1 MVFLKDM
8 ISEVKK
14 KLRDLRASIQ
24 DEIEDTGGIKI
35 FLLALLLTILFIPF
49 GTLYYLILQPIY
61 RTIRMIIDAP
71 RIGIKKA
78 HMKYFHSDD
87 YRKEQ
92 WKNEREE
99 KEALDSQL
107 LPDSRQKK
115 FEDWKNWPDAYVVD
129 KVAIYAAGG
138 RTLIYVD
145 ERVEEFDIPEGVENI
160 YHRCFACCD
169 AMKRI
174 SLPSTVKRIGKR
186 AFFSCVSLKEINI
199 PQSVSIID
207 EGIFMNCSSLEHIDL
222 PPQIREIPARTFCH
236 CRKLRY
242 IKLPENLRV
251 IKTEAF
257 RRCYSLESIETNN
270 KLEIIEKKAFEDC
283 RSLKEF
289 IMPNTVRSCTE
300 GMFNGCHSLQ
310 HIHFSSQ
317 IKDFGGSCCR
327 DCWSINQFSMPV
339 NEDMISY
346 AKKNWEEYADKI
358 DISTSENPIPETMF
372 WTMGDSLY
380 FGIPRLTS
388 VCLVFC
394 FTKDTEYSVPSF
406 VTNVKRDAFT
416 SCKDLRTLRLS
427 PYIKASDD
435 PWESKSVS
443 YDFIYENWTQIE
455 NIIFDE
461 TLKNTKYA
469 FGLIA

>member
-1 MVFLKDM
+1 MVGILKRGW
-8 ISEVKK
+8 SKLQYEV
-14 KLRDLRASIQ
+14 
-24 DEIEDTGGIKI
+24 EDFGGIKLFMLTVPV
-35 FLLALLLTILFIPF
+35 FLIVLPFLVLYEIILKP
-49 GTLYYLILQPIY
+49 LY
-61 RTIRMIIDAP
+61 RTIRVIIDTP
-71 RIGIKKA
+71 RLGIKKA
-78 HMKYFHSDD
+78 YMKHFHSED
-87 YRKEQ
+87 YDQEQREKERK
-92 WKNEREE
+92 R
-99 KEALDSQL
+99 KEALDSLL
-107 LPDSRQKK
+107 LPDSRQKR
-115 FEDWKNWPDAYVVD
+115 FDDWNNWPDAYVVD

-169 AMKRI
+169 KLKRI
-174 SLPSTVKRIGKR
+174 TLPSTVKRIGKR

-207 EGIFMNCSSLEHIDL
+207 EEIFMNCSSLEHIDL
-222 PPQIREIPARTFCH
+222 SPQIMEIPARTFCH
-236 CRKLRY
+236 CRNLRHF
-242 IKLPENLRV
+242 KLPEGLRA
-251 IKTEAF
+251 IRAEAF
-257 RRCYSLESIETNN
+257 RRCYSLARIDTNE

-289 IMPNTVRSCTE
+289 IMPDTVQSCSE

-310 HIHFSSQ
+310 HIHFSSL

-327 DCWSINQFSMPV
+327 DCWSINRFTMPKD
-339 NEDMISY
+339 EQMISY
-346 AKKNWEEYADKI
+346 AKEHWEKYKEKV
-358 DISTSENPIPETMF
+358 DISTSENPIPETIF
-372 WTMGDSLY
+372 WTMGESLY

-388 VCLVFC
+388 VCLMFC
-394 FTKDTEYSVPSF
+394 FTKDVEYSVPSF

-416 SCKDLRTLRLS
+416 SCKNLRKLQLS

-435 PWESKSVS
+435 PWESKEVS

-455 NIIFDE
+455 DIFFDE

-469 FGLIA
+469 FGLIL

>member
-1 MVFLKDM
+1 MLGK
-8 ISEVKK
+8 IKK
-14 KLRDLRASIQ
+14 KWIDLKASIIK
-24 DEIEDTGGIKI
+24 EVEDMGGMKI
-35 FLLALLLTILFIPF
+35 FLIALILTILFIPF
-49 GTLYYLILQPIY
+49 LLVNELIIKPVY

-71 RIGIKKA
+71 RLGMKKA

-87 YRKEQ
+87 YQKEQ
-92 WKNEREE
+92 WKKEREE
-99 KEALDSQL
+99 KEALDNQL
-107 LPDSRQKK
+107 LSGNRQKK
-115 FEDWKNWPDAYVVD
+115 FDDWDNWPDAYVVD
-129 KVAIYAAGG
+129 KVAVYAAGG

-207 EGIFMNCSSLEHIDL
+207 EGVFMNCSSLEHIDL
-222 PPQIREIPARTFCH
+222 PPQIIEIPSQTFCH

-242 IKLPENLRV
+242 IKLPEDLRS

-257 RRCYSLESIETNN
+257 RRCYALERIDTNE
-270 KLEIIEKKAFEDC
+270 KLEIIEKNAFEDC

-289 IMPNTVRSCTE
+289 IMPDTVRSCSE

-327 DCWSINQFSMPV
+327 NCWSINQFSMPV
-339 NEDMISY
+339 YEDMISY
-346 AKKNWEEYADKI
+346 AKKNWEEYGDKI
-358 DISTSENPIPETMF
+358 DISTSENPIPETRF

-394 FTKDTEYSVPSF
+394 FTKDIEYSIPSF

-416 SCKDLRTLRLS
+416 SCKNLRTLRLS

-435 PWESKSVS
+435 PWESKTVS

-455 NIIFDE
+455 DIIFDE
-461 TLKNTKYA
+461 TLKHSKYA

>member
-1 MVFLKDM
+1 MLGK
-8 ISEVKK
+8 IKK
-14 KLRDLRASIQ
+14 KWIDLKASIIK
-24 DEIEDTGGIKI
+24 EVEDMGGMKI
-35 FLLALLLTILFIPF
+35 FLIALILTILYTPF
-49 GTLYYLILQPIY
+49 LLVNELLIKPVY

-71 RIGIKKA
+71 RLGIKKA

-92 WKNEREE
+92 WKKEREE

-115 FEDWKNWPDAYVVD
+115 FDDWKNWPDAYVVD
-129 KVAIYAAGG
+129 KVAVYAAGG

-186 AFFSCVSLKEINI
+186 AFFSCVSLKEIKI

-207 EGIFMNCSSLEHIDL
+207 EGVFMNCSSLEQIDL
-222 PPQIREIPARTFCH
+222 PPQIIEIPAQTFCH

-242 IKLPENLRV
+242 IKLPEDLRS

-257 RRCYSLESIETNN
+257 RRCYALERIDTNE

-289 IMPNTVRSCTE
+289 IMPNTVRSCSE

-339 NEDMISY
+339 YEDMISY
-346 AKKNWEEYADKI
+346 AKKNWEEYGDKI
-358 DISTSENPIPETMF
+358 DISTSENPIPETRF

-394 FTKDTEYSVPSF
+394 FTKDTEYSIPSF

-416 SCKDLRTLRLS
+416 SCKNLRTLRLS

-435 PWESKSVS
+435 PWESKTIS

-455 NIIFDE
+455 DIIFDE
-461 TLKNTKYA
+461 TLKHSKYA

>member
-1 MVFLKDM
+1 MLGK
-8 ISEVKK
+8 IKK
-14 KLRDLRASIQ
+14 KWIDLKASIIK
-24 DEIEDTGGIKI
+24 EVEDMGGMKI
-35 FLLALLLTILFIPF
+35 FLIALILTILYTPF
-49 GTLYYLILQPIY
+49 LLVNELLIKPVY

-71 RIGIKKA
+71 RLGMKKA

-87 YRKEQ
+87 YQKEQ
-92 WKNEREE
+92 WRKERKE
-99 KEALDSQL
+99 KEGLDNQL
-107 LPDSRQKK
+107 LPGNRQKK
-115 FEDWKNWPDAYVVD
+115 FDDWENWPDVYVVD
-129 KVAIYAAGG
+129 KIAIYAAGG

-145 ERVEEFDIPEGVENI
+145 ERVKEFDIPEGVENI
-160 YHRCFACCD
+160 YHRCFACCN

-207 EGIFMNCSSLEHIDL
+207 EGVFMNCSSLEHIDL
-222 PPQIREIPARTFCH
+222 PPQIIEIPAQTFCH

-242 IKLPENLRV
+242 IKLPEDLRS

-257 RRCYSLESIETNN
+257 RRCYALERIDTNE

-289 IMPNTVRSCTE
+289 IMPNTVRSCSE

-339 NEDMISY
+339 YEDMISY
-346 AKKNWEEYADKI
+346 AKKNWEEYGDKI
-358 DISTSENPIPETMF
+358 DISTSENPIPETRF

-394 FTKDTEYSVPSF
+394 FTKDTEYSIPSF

-416 SCKDLRTLRLS
+416 SCKNLRTLRLS

-435 PWESKSVS
+435 PWESKTIS

-455 NIIFDE
+455 DIIFDE
-461 TLKNTKYA
+461 TLKHSKYA

>member
-1 MVFLKDM
+1 MLGK
-8 ISEVKK
+8 IKK
-14 KLRDLRASIQ
+14 KWIDLKASIIK
-24 DEIEDTGGIKI
+24 EVEDMGGMKI
-35 FLLALLLTILFIPF
+35 SLIALILTILFIPF
-49 GTLYYLILQPIY
+49 LLVNELIIKPVY
-61 RTIRMIIDAP
+61 RTIRVVIDAP
-71 RIGIKKA
+71 RLGMKKA

-87 YRKEQ
+87 YKKEQ
-92 WKNEREE
+92 WKKEHEE
-99 KEALDSQL
+99 KEALDNQL
-107 LPDSRQKK
+107 LPGNRQKK
-115 FEDWKNWPDAYVVD
+115 FDDWKNWPDAYVVD
-129 KVAIYAAGG
+129 KVAVYAAGG

-145 ERVEEFDIPEGVENI
+145 ERVVEFDIPEGVENI

-186 AFFSCVSLKEINI
+186 AFFSCVSLKEIKI

-207 EGIFMNCSSLEHIDL
+207 EGVFMNCSSLEHIDL
-222 PPQIREIPARTFCH
+222 PPQIIEIPAQTFCH

-242 IKLPENLRV
+242 IKLPEDLRS

-257 RRCYSLESIETNN
+257 RRCYALERIDTNE

-289 IMPNTVRSCTE
+289 IMPNTVRSCSE

-339 NEDMISY
+339 YEDMISY
-346 AKKNWEEYADKI
+346 AKKNWEEYGDKI
-358 DISTSENPIPETMF
+358 DISTSENPIPETRF

-380 FGIPRLTS
+380 FGLPRLTS

-394 FTKDTEYSVPSF
+394 FTKDTEYSIPSF

-416 SCKDLRTLRLS
+416 SCKNLRTLRLS

-435 PWESKSVS
+435 PWESKTVS

-455 NIIFDE
+455 DIIFDE
-461 TLKNTKYA
+461 TLKHSKYA

>member
-1 MVFLKDM
+1 MLGK
-8 ISEVKK
+8 IKK
-14 KLRDLRASIQ
+14 KWIDLKASIIK
-24 DEIEDTGGIKI
+24 EVEDMGGMKI
-35 FLLALLLTILFIPF
+35 FLIALILTILYTPF
-49 GTLYYLILQPIY
+49 LLVNELLIKPVY

-71 RIGIKKA
+71 RLGMKKA

-87 YRKEQ
+87 YQKEQ
-92 WKNEREE
+92 WRKERKE
-99 KEALDSQL
+99 KEGLDNQL
-107 LPDSRQKK
+107 LPGNRQKK
-115 FEDWKNWPDAYVVD
+115 FDDWENWPDAYVVD
-129 KVAIYAAGG
+129 KIAIYAAGG

-145 ERVEEFDIPEGVENI
+145 ERVKEFDIPEGVENI
-160 YHRCFACCD
+160 YHRCFACCN

-186 AFFSCVSLKEINI
+186 AFFSCVSLKEIKI

-207 EGIFMNCSSLEHIDL
+207 EGVFMNCSSLEQIDL
-222 PPQIREIPARTFCH
+222 PPQIIEIPAQTFCH

-242 IKLPENLRV
+242 IKLPEDLRS

-257 RRCYSLESIETNN
+257 RRCYALERIDTNE

-289 IMPNTVRSCTE
+289 IMPNTVRSCSE

-339 NEDMISY
+339 YEDMISY
-346 AKKNWEEYADKI
+346 AKKNWEEYGDKI
-358 DISTSENPIPETMF
+358 DISTSENPIPETRF

-394 FTKDTEYSVPSF
+394 FTKDTEYSIPSF

-416 SCKDLRTLRLS
+416 SCKNLRTLRLS

-435 PWESKSVS
+435 PWESKTIS

-455 NIIFDE
+455 DIIFDE
-461 TLKNTKYA
+461 TLKHSKYA

>member
-1 MVFLKDM
+1 MLGK
-8 ISEVKK
+8 IKK
-14 KLRDLRASIQ
+14 KWIDLKASIIK
-24 DEIEDTGGIKI
+24 EVEDMGGMKI
-35 FLLALLLTILFIPF
+35 FLIALILTILYTPF
-49 GTLYYLILQPIY
+49 LLVNELLIKPVY

-71 RIGIKKA
+71 RLGMKKA

-87 YRKEQ
+87 YQKEQ
-92 WKNEREE
+92 WRKERKE
-99 KEALDSQL
+99 KEGLDNQL
-107 LPDSRQKK
+107 LPGNRQKK
-115 FEDWKNWPDAYVVD
+115 FDDWENWPDVYVVD
-129 KVAIYAAGG
+129 NIAIYAAGG

-145 ERVEEFDIPEGVENI
+145 ERVKEFDIPEGVENI
-160 YHRCFACCD
+160 YHRCFACCN

-207 EGIFMNCSSLEHIDL
+207 EGVFMNCSSLEHIDL
-222 PPQIREIPARTFCH
+222 PPQIIEIPAQTFCH

-242 IKLPENLRV
+242 IKLPEDLRS

-257 RRCYSLESIETNN
+257 RRCYALERIDTNE

-289 IMPNTVRSCTE
+289 IMPNTVRSCSE

-339 NEDMISY
+339 YEDMISY
-346 AKKNWEEYADKI
+346 AKKNWEKYGNKI

>member
-1 MVFLKDM
+1 MLGK
-8 ISEVKK
+8 IKK
-14 KLRDLRASIQ
+14 KWIDLKASIIK
-24 DEIEDTGGIKI
+24 EVEDMGGMKI
-35 FLLALLLTILFIPF
+35 FLIALILTILYTPF
-49 GTLYYLILQPIY
+49 LLVNELIIKPVY

-71 RIGIKKA
+71 RLGMKKA

-87 YRKEQ
+87 YQKEQ
-92 WKNEREE
+92 WRKERKE
-99 KEALDSQL
+99 KEGLDNQL
-107 LPDSRQKK
+107 LPGNRQKK
-115 FEDWKNWPDAYVVD
+115 FDDWENWPDAYVVD
-129 KVAIYAAGG
+129 KIAIYAAGG

-145 ERVEEFDIPEGVENI
+145 ERVKEFDIPEGVENI

-186 AFFSCVSLKEINI
+186 AFFSCVSLKEIKI

-207 EGIFMNCSSLEHIDL
+207 EGVFMNCSSLEHIDL
-222 PPQIREIPARTFCH
+222 PPQIIEIPAQTFCH

-242 IKLPENLRV
+242 IKLPEDLRS

-257 RRCYSLESIETNN
+257 RRCYALERIDTNE

-289 IMPNTVRSCTE
+289 IMPNTVRSCSE

-339 NEDMISY
+339 YEDMISY
-346 AKKNWEEYADKI
+346 AKKNWEEYGDKI
-358 DISTSENPIPETMF
+358 DISTSENPIPETRF

-394 FTKDTEYSVPSF
+394 FTKDTEYSIPSF

-416 SCKDLRTLRLS
+416 SCKNLRTLRLS

-435 PWESKSVS
+435 PWESKTIS

-455 NIIFDE
+455 DIIFDE
-461 TLKNTKYA
+461 TLKHSKYA

>member
-1 MVFLKDM
+1 MLGK
-8 ISEVKK
+8 IKK
-14 KLRDLRASIQ
+14 KWIDLKASIIK
-24 DEIEDTGGIKI
+24 EVEDMGGMKI
-35 FLLALLLTILFIPF
+35 FLIALILTILYTPF
-49 GTLYYLILQPIY
+49 LLVNELLIKPVY

-71 RIGIKKA
+71 RLGMKKA

-87 YRKEQ
+87 YQKEQ
-92 WKNEREE
+92 WRKERKE
-99 KEALDSQL
+99 KEGLDNQL
-107 LPDSRQKK
+107 LPGNRQKK
-115 FEDWKNWPDAYVVD
+115 FDDWENWPDVYVVD
-129 KVAIYAAGG
+129 KIAIYAAGG

-145 ERVEEFDIPEGVENI
+145 ERVEECDIPEGVENI

-222 PPQIREIPARTFCH
+222 PPQIREIPAQTFCH

-242 IKLPENLRV
+242 IKLPEDLRS

-257 RRCYSLESIETNN
+257 RRCYALERIDTNE

-289 IMPNTVRSCTE
+289 IMPNTVRSCSE

-339 NEDMISY
+339 YEDMISY
-346 AKKNWEEYADKI
+346 AKKNWEEYGDKI
-358 DISTSENPIPETMF
+358 DISTSENPIPETRF

-394 FTKDTEYSVPSF
+394 FTKDTEYSIPSF

-416 SCKDLRTLRLS
+416 SCKNLRTLRLS

-435 PWESKSVS
+435 PWESKTIS

-455 NIIFDE
+455 DIIFDE
-461 TLKNTKYA
+461 TLKHSKYA

>member
-1 MVFLKDM
+1 MLGKIKKKWIDLKASIIKEVEDMGGMKVFL
-8 ISEVKK
+8 I
-14 KLRDLRASIQ
+14 
-24 DEIEDTGGIKI
+24 
-35 FLLALLLTILFIPF
+35 ALILTILYTPF
-49 GTLYYLILQPIY
+49 LLVNELLIKPVY

-71 RIGIKKA
+71 RLGMKKA

-87 YRKEQ
+87 YQKEQ
-92 WKNEREE
+92 WRKERKE
-99 KEALDSQL
+99 KEGLDNQL
-107 LPDSRQKK
+107 LPGNRQKK
-115 FEDWKNWPDAYVVD
+115 FDDWENWPDAYVVD
-129 KVAIYAAGG
+129 KIAIYAAGG

-145 ERVEEFDIPEGVENI
+145 ERVKEFDIPEGVENI
-160 YHRCFACCD
+160 YHRCFACCN

-207 EGIFMNCSSLEHIDL
+207 EGVFMNCSSLEHIDL
-222 PPQIREIPARTFCH
+222 PPQIIEIPAQTFCH

-242 IKLPENLRV
+242 IKLPEDLRS

-257 RRCYSLESIETNN
+257 RRCYALERIDTNE

-283 RSLKEF
+283 RSLTEF
-289 IMPNTVRSCTE
+289 IMPNTVRSCSE

-339 NEDMISY
+339 YEDMISY
-346 AKKNWEEYADKI
+346 AKKNWEKYGNKI
-358 DISTSENPIPETMF
+358 DISTSENPIPETRF

-394 FTKDTEYSVPSF
+394 FTKDTEYSIPSF

-416 SCKDLRTLRLS
+416 SCKNLRTLRLS

-435 PWESKSVS
+435 PWESKTIS

-455 NIIFDE
+455 DIIFDE
-461 TLKNTKYA
+461 TLKHSKYA

>member
-1 MVFLKDM
+1 MLGKIKKKWIDLKASIIKEVEDMGGMKVFL
-8 ISEVKK
+8 I
-14 KLRDLRASIQ
+14 
-24 DEIEDTGGIKI
+24 
-35 FLLALLLTILFIPF
+35 ALILTILFIPF
-49 GTLYYLILQPIY
+49 LFVNELIIKPVY

-71 RIGIKKA
+71 RLGMKKA

-87 YRKEQ
+87 YQKEQ
-92 WKNEREE
+92 WKKEREE
-99 KEALDSQL
+99 KEALDNQL
-107 LPDSRQKK
+107 LPGNRQKK
-115 FEDWKNWPDAYVVD
+115 FDDWKNWPDAYVVD
-129 KVAIYAAGG
+129 KVAVYAAGG

-186 AFFSCVSLKEINI
+186 AFFSCVSLKEIKI

-207 EGIFMNCSSLEHIDL
+207 EGVFMNCSSLEQIDL
-222 PPQIREIPARTFCH
+222 PPQIIEIPAQTFCH

-242 IKLPENLRV
+242 IKLPEDLRS

-257 RRCYSLESIETNN
+257 RRCYALERIDSNE

-289 IMPNTVRSCTE
+289 IMPNTVRSCSE

-339 NEDMISY
+339 YEDMISY
-346 AKKNWEEYADKI
+346 AKKNWEEYGDKI
-358 DISTSENPIPETMF
+358 DISTSENPIPETRF

-394 FTKDTEYSVPSF
+394 FTKDTDYSIPSF

-416 SCKDLRTLRLS
+416 SCKNLRTLRLS

-435 PWESKSVS
+435 PWESKTVS

-455 NIIFDE
+455 DIIFDE
-461 TLKNTKYA
+461 TLKHSKYA

>member
-1 MVFLKDM
+1 M
-8 ISEVKK
+8 IDKLKK
-14 KLRDLRASIQ
+14 KLIDLKASIE
-24 DEIEDTGGIKI
+24 DEVEESGGIKI
-35 FLLALLLTILFIPF
+35 FMLALLLTILFIPF
-49 GTLYYLILQPIY
+49 LFVHELIIKPVY
-61 RTIRMIIDAP
+61 RTIRMIIDSP
-71 RIGIKKA
+71 RIGMKKA
-78 HMKYFHSDD
+78 HMKYFHSED

-92 WKNEREE
+92 WQKKREE
-99 KEALDSQL
+99 KDALDSQL
-107 LPDSRQKK
+107 LPNCRQKK
-115 FEDWKNWPDAYVVD
+115 FDDWKNWPDAYVVD

-138 RTLIYVD
+138 RTLLFVD
-145 ERVEEFDIPEGVENI
+145 ERVEEFDVPEGVENV

-174 SLPSTVKRIGKR
+174 TLPSSIKRIGKR

-199 PQSVSIID
+199 PKSVSIID
-207 EGIFMNCSSLEHIDL
+207 EAVFMNCSSLEHLEL
-222 PPQIREIPARTFCH
+222 PPQIREIPARAFCQ
-236 CRKLRY
+236 CRKLRF
-242 IKLPENLRV
+242 IKLPDELRT

-257 RRCYSLESIETNN
+257 RRCYSLDSIETND

-289 IMPNTVRSCTE
+289 IMPNTVRSCSQ

-317 IKDFGGSCCR
+317 INDFGGSCCR
-327 DCWSINQFSMPV
+327 DCWNINQITMPRS
-339 NEDMISY
+339 DKMISY
-346 AKKNWEEYADKI
+346 AKENWEEYADKV
-358 DISTSENPIPETMF
+358 DISTSEKPIPETMF

-388 VCLVFC
+388 VCLMFC
-394 FTKDTEYSVPSF
+394 FTKDTEYFVPSF

-416 SCKDLRTLRLS
+416 SCKNLRTLRLS

-435 PWESKSVS
+435 PWEINFIS

-461 TLKNTKYA
+461 TLKHTEYA
-469 FGLIA
+469 VGLIA

>member
-1 MVFLKDM
+1 M
-8 ISEVKK
+8 IGYVKK
-14 KLRDLRASIQ
+14 KWIDLKASIIK
-24 DEIEDTGGIKI
+24 EVEDMGGMKI
-35 FLLALLLTILFIPF
+35 FLIALILTILFIPF
-49 GTLYYLILQPIY
+49 LLVNELIIKPVY
-61 RTIRMIIDAP
+61 RTIRVVIDAP
-71 RIGIKKA
+71 RLGMKKA

-87 YRKEQ
+87 YQTEQ
-92 WKNEREE
+92 WKKEREE
-99 KEALDSQL
+99 KEALDNQL
-107 LPDSRQKK
+107 LHGNRQKK
-115 FEDWKNWPDAYVVD
+115 FDDWKNWPDAYVVD
-129 KVAIYAAGG
+129 KVAVYAAGG

-145 ERVEEFDIPEGVENI
+145 ERVEEFDIPEGVENV

-186 AFFSCVSLKEINI
+186 AFFSCVSLKEIKI

-207 EGIFMNCSSLEHIDL
+207 EGVFMNCSSLEHIDL
-222 PPQIREIPARTFCH
+222 PPQIIEIPAQTFCH

-242 IKLPENLRV
+242 IKLPEDLRS

-257 RRCYSLESIETNN
+257 RRCYALERIDTNE

-283 RSLKEF
+283 RSLEEF
-289 IMPNTVRSCTE
+289 IMPNTVRSCSE

-327 DCWSINQFSMPV
+327 DCWSISRFSMPV
-339 NEDMISY
+339 DEKMISY
-346 AKKNWEEYADKI
+346 AKSHWEEYADKI
-358 DISTSENPIPETMF
+358 DISTSENPIPQTMF
-372 WTMGDSLY
+372 WTLGDALF

-388 VCLVFC
+388 VCLFFC
-394 FTKDTEYSVPSF
+394 FSKDVEFTIPSF
-406 VTNVKRDAFT
+406 VTNVKRDVFT
-416 SCKDLRTLRLS
+416 SCKNLRTLRLS

-435 PWESKSVS
+435 PWESKTIS

-455 NIIFDE
+455 DIIFDE
-461 TLKNTKYA
+461 TLKHSKYA